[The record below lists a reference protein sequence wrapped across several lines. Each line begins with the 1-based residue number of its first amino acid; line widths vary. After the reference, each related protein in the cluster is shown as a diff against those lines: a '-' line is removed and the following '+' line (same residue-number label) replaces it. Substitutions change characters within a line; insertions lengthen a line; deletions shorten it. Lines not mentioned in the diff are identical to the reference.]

1 MDTSRVE
8 GLVIGEMDYGDTSK
22 ILHIFTRS
30 MGKISVM
37 VKGARKKGSKN
48 LAMSRLFAH
57 GYFDL
62 NRGKSFYYLKE
73 AALEESNSFATESMD
88 LVGGAGLVCEILDKI
103 MPEGLAEEEVFDL
116 SLAFFKG
123 LKEDKDKLDLRLISY
138 LVKLA
143 SFLGFQP
150 DFTSCLIC
158 RKAAAGF
165 YSPDFYSGGFVCSD
179 CRGKG
184 PNAVSREDFRLL
196 NHLLYLPSSS
206 IKDLDV
212 GDRSEPR
219 KLLDLALNYIKIS
232 FDIDKLNSEHWL
244 RRINFL

>member
-8 GLVIGEMDYGDTSK
+8 GLVIREIDYGDTSK
-22 ILHIFTRS
+22 ILHVFTRP

-62 NRGKSFYYLKE
+62 SKGKTFYYLKE
-73 AALEESNSFATESMD
+73 GKLEESNSSVTESMD
-88 LVGGAGLVCEILDKI
+88 LVGGAGLVCELLDKI

-116 SLAFFKG
+116 TLAFFTG
-123 LKEDKDKLDLRLISY
+123 LKEDGKNLDLRLISY

-150 DFTSCLIC
+150 DFTSCLVC
-158 RKAAAGF
+158 RKAGADF
-165 YSPDFYSGGFVCSD
+165 YSPDFYSGGFICSD
-179 CRGKG
+179 CGGKG
-184 PNAVSREDFRLL
+184 PSAVSREDFRIL

-206 IKDLDV
+206 IGDLDTHNEA
-212 GDRSEPR
+212 EPR
-219 KLLDLALNYIKIS
+219 KLLDLAINYIKIS